1 MTVTAGRLDYGRRRW
16 ADLAGL
22 ERPGSWDVDS
32 ALRLLRAPADSGE
45 RRKLIAWIRR
55 DVSEPATDPDEMY
68 RRVADTARGEDV
80 FVSGRSAL
88 VRFGY
93 GTLDGRVDSWQE
105 ARFLGLGNPWVLGF
119 PRANDRV
126 VDLGCGAGVD
136 TALAAASGARVIGLD
151 QRPPLLVE
159 AAARAT
165 GEQRFVLGQAERC
178 PLRDQCADLV
188 VANGLPGIMAL
199 SLDVLGELR
208 RILKPGSELRA
219 TVLLTGPDVPTSEVD
234 DLAQVNALRYGK
246 PLAAEAREALR
257 LSGYHEVTLTE
268 MASPFVAG
276 FDYAEVRATLLSAR
290 RSS

>member
-1 MTVTAGRLDYGRRRW
+1 
-16 ADLAGL
+16 
-22 ERPGSWDVDS
+22 
-32 ALRLLRAPADSGE
+32 
-45 RRKLIAWIRR
+45 
-55 DVSEPATDPDEMY
+55 
-68 RRVADTARGEDV
+68 
-80 FVSGRSAL
+80 
-88 VRFGY
+88 
-93 GTLDGRVDSWQE
+93 
-105 ARFLGLGNPWVLGF
+105 
-119 PRANDRV
+119 
-126 VDLGCGAGVD
+126 
-136 TALAAASGARVIGLD
+136 
-151 QRPPLLVE
+151 
-159 AAARAT
+159 
-165 GEQRFVLGQAERC
+165 
-178 PLRDQCADLV
+178 
-188 VANGLPGIMAL
+188 MAL